1 VGYRPLLHFVS
12 GTFTG
17 QVVAIHEAIDIKT
30 KKVLEQN
37 PKSAGGVGKLFT
49 MTIASKVARAIEPYS
64 KSPAFGRFFLT
75 DNKYAR
81 HRTRNTRA
89 KFHPARFVFRFISC
103 FVFR

>member
-49 MTIASKVARAIEPYS
+49 MTIAAKVARAIEPYAQ
-64 KSPAFGRFFLT
+64 SPAFGRFFLT
-75 DNKYAR
+75 DNRYALTPPHTPHTPHTR

-89 KFHPARFVFRFISC
+89 
-103 FVFR
+103 

>member
-1 VGYRPLLHFVS
+1 MGYRPLLHFVS

-49 MTIASKVARAIEPYS
+49 MTIAAKVARAIEPYA

-75 DNKYAR
+75 DNRFVRTPPHTR
-81 HRTRNTRA
+81 HRTNNQTKPRR
-89 KFHPARFVFRFISC
+89 P
-103 FVFR
+103 